1 MANLTLSNF
10 IGLVREVIDHE
21 NCIIAITSGSNDI
34 PTSSDPTFKFLSKTS
49 SLKLGDLVFIRQA
62 SIDTNTG
69 LVYTS
74 FLVSVLGNIAPEE
87 IKPAPFTKEEV
98 AFAEKERAKESVEK
112 YDVVNAKVYV
122 NYIAQKYYY
131 IEFKNEQITDVTVP
145 PWQISPAVTF

>member
-74 FLVSVLGNIAPEE
+74 FLVSVLGNIAPEP
-87 IKPAPFTKEEV
+87 K
-98 AFAEKERAKESVEK
+98 
-112 YDVVNAKVYV
+112 VVITEYPPIENPLV
-122 NYIAQKYYY
+122 QKYHYTA
-131 IEFKNEQITDVTVP
+131 FKNELINDVTIP
-145 PWQISPAVTF
+145 PWQISPAVIL